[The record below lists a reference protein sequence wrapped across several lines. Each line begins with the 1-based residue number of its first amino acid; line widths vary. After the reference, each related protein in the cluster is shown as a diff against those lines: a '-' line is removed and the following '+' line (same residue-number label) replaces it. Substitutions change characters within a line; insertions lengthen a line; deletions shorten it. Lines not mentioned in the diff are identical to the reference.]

1 MTNCNSTKA
10 PTEFSLK
17 LIKKRDGKKV
27 NSILYKQIVGS
38 LMYLTTMMP
47 NIIYSVSLT
56 SRYIKSP
63 NKKHVF
69 TVKRILCYLQET
81 KDFEIFYKNDEK
93 SDMIGFTDSD
103 YIRDQDGST
112 SDYVVMLGTMAISWS
127 SKKQSIVT
135 LLSTKAEFVV
145 VTTYA
150 CQAIWLTRIL
160 EQLQF
165 KLERATTTFYDNNV
179 AIKLSKNLVLHGR
192 SMPNITFT
200 RS

>member
-10 PTEFSLK
+10 LTEFSLK

-27 NSILYKQIVGS
+27 NSIIYKQIVGS

-47 NIIYSVSLT
+47 DIIYSVSLT

-93 SDMIGFTDSD
+93 PDMIGFTDSD
-103 YIRDQDGST
+103 YTRDQDGST
-112 SDYVVMLGTMAISWS
+112 SDYVVMLGTRAISWS

-145 VTTYA
+145 ATTYA

-165 KLERATTTFYDNNV
+165 KLETATTTFYDNNV
-179 AIKLSKNLVLHGR
+179 AIKLSKNLGLHG
-192 SMPNITFT
+192 
-200 RS
+200 